1 MSKFGIIVKNKI
13 GEAKKK
19 KAFTLVELI
28 IVITVLAV
36 LATIAFLNLN
46 GYTWEARDSVRFT
59 DLKNIQKTM
68 ELSLWEWNLLP
79 NTRWTKSRKGRTS
92 RTTLSKMARVIILRW
107 KY

>member
-46 GYTWEARDSVRFT
+46 GYT
-59 DLKNIQKTM
+59 
-68 ELSLWEWNLLP
+68 
-79 NTRWTKSRKGRTS
+79 
-92 RTTLSKMARVIILRW
+92 
-107 KY
+107 